1 MSASGTAVPDATSL
15 SVREIAIVERS
26 AIPTAP
32 PICCDVLISPDAR
45 PASAWLT
52 PARAA
57 IEIGTKQ
64 SAIPSAT
71 IRKPGSRS
79 AAYEPPTETCV
90 KQQHADRQQR
100 HPARDQRLDADLGH
114 ERAAT
119 FAQMI
124 DVPATAR
131 YATPVFIAE

>member
-1 MSASGTAVPDATSL
+1 MLIRPDAS
-15 SVREIAIVERS
+15 
-26 AIPTAP
+26 
-32 PICCDVLISPDAR
+32 
-45 PASAWLT
+45 PASACCT
-52 PARAA
+52 PASAA

-64 SAIPSAT
+64 SAIPSAM

-79 AAYEPPTETCV
+79 DAYEPSTGTCV
-90 KQQHADRQQR
+90 KSMPTASSAIP
-100 HPARDQRLDADLGH
+100 PAIS
-114 ERAAT
+114 ERTPTLFTRAAAT